1 MKKELI
7 VYILIF
13 VISFALTSGMLFFLT
28 KSQKKTSQSK
38 ADSLKTVAKKEV
50 VQPKAVETKKD
61 TTAQKATTTAKKNTD
76 NLSQQEKD
84 FLRLIDQI
92 KKLHGMKDEE
102 PKEKDQQKEYWE
114 KVDSTITVL
123 KKQIENQQKEQ
134 KTLSDKV
141 KTYEKTVKDKD
152 ALIKN
157 QQAKISELEK
167 KNTDLHKEKEQITN
181 AKKEEESS
189 ENLKSLAKIY
199 NNMDPKKAAEFI
211 QRMPI
216 EKGIGIL
223 KNLNQKKA
231 AKIMS
236 AMRADNAARYSQK
249 MSE

>member
-28 KSQKKTSQSK
+28 KGQKTSTQSK

-50 VQPKAVETKKD
+50 VQAKAVETKKD
-61 TTAQKATTTAKKNTD
+61 STAKSPASTTKKNTD

-123 KKQIENQQKEQ
+123 KKQIESQQKEQ
-134 KTLSDKV
+134 KTLTDKV

-157 QQAKISELEK
+157 QQAKIAELEK
-167 KNTDLHKEKEQITN
+167 KNVDLHKEKEQIIST
-181 AKKEEESS
+181 KKEEESS

-211 QRMPI
+211 QRMPM

-236 AMRADNAARYSQK
+236 AMKPENAARYSQK
-249 MSE
+249 LSE